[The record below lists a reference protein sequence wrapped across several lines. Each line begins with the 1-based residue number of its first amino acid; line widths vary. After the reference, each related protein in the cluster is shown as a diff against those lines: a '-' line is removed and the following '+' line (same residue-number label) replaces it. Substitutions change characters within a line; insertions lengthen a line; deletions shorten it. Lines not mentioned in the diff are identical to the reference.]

1 MSYAPKPAPRLWNWN
16 CKIKPVNPAFRSV
29 STPRST
35 KDLPVVGPV
44 NPTATFG
51 RPSKLHLAS
60 ESSAENLVERPRID
74 LAPAPT
80 QRLVSAAERRG
91 VALEQLF
98 DCTLSEVA

>member
-1 MSYAPKPAPRLWNWN
+1 
-16 CKIKPVNPAFRSV
+16 
-29 STPRST
+29 
-35 KDLPVVGPV
+35 
-44 NPTATFG
+44 
-51 RPSKLHLAS
+51 LAS